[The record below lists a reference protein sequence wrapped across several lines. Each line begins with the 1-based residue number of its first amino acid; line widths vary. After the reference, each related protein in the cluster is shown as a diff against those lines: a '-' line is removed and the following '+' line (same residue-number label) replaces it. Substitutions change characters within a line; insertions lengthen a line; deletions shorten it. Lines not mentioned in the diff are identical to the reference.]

1 VKRRLALEVAS
12 LQDKEEV
19 GVRDCMLILILRRR
33 LVLKT
38 TVWGRYVFES
48 MYLSQNKKARLT
60 LEAAS
65 TEDKKRF

>member
-1 VKRRLALEVAS
+1 MV
-12 LQDKEEV
+12 
-19 GVRDCMLILILRRR
+19 ILRRR

-48 MYLSQNKKARLT
+48 MYLPQNKKARLA